1 MARLLVRLAFAGAL
15 AVTVASP
22 LVTIPP
28 ITIPI
33 VTPAQAAT
41 DPGPGDQSP
50 YLTNARALI
59 KAKKYD
65 AALADLKVVVVA
77 HQNADVYT
85 LLGHAYWKTG
95 DRANGMLYYNK
106 ALELMPTHRGA
117 LEYQGEL
124 YVAMGQ
130 MDKARGNLAKLK
142 TICPFGCE
150 ELSDLSEAIEHAP
163 K

>member
-15 AVTVASP
+15 AVTV
-22 LVTIPP
+22 TIPP

-33 VTPAQAAT
+33 VTPAQGAS